1 MYSGTIIDDLLN
13 TVARAEEQ
21 ARVEA
26 VTTHKAAVDT
36 SMTFIY
42 DFRPQPQSALLG
54 VA

>member
-13 TVARAEEQ
+13 TVTRAEEQ
-21 ARVEA
+21 ARIEA
-26 VTTHKAAVDT
+26 VTTQKASVDT

-42 DFRPQPQSALLG
+42 EFRPQPHSALLG